1 MAVTQYIGARYVP
14 VMADPIEWSSAKSYE
29 PLTIVVH
36 QGNSY
41 TSRQT
46 VPVGIDITNTDF
58 WALTGNYN
66 AQIEQYRREVQT
78 FDDRITTNEGNIAQN
93 AQAIATLQG
102 DVQGALDDIE
112 DAQADILQHSNEIAD
127 INEDVF
133 ANTTAIGTNA
143 QGIADNTSAIAASN
157 AEIDVLQGQIEGTEG
172 SGLLT
177 LIQTNAQGI
186 AELASIPNE
195 IKVEGARPILRYECG
210 ITENTQGGL
219 YFEQDGVPYYAVA
232 RIISGNVATVVDIY
246 NLETQYKAGTCT
258 GSFAHGNSMSYHDK
272 HLYVG
277 GSDESAIFTEIDC
290 TSISTPYVSR
300 SYDLSALGE
309 TRVWGFG
316 VYDDTHFWYTPN
328 NNAIYKCTFQ
338 LTDKEIICY
347 AINPTYMA
355 AVQQG
360 VSYDR
365 ESDTFIS
372 CKSGYIVMFGSD
384 GVLKGGYRFDW
395 QYGYIFTGEVEQATM
410 VDGKVYFH
418 NNCYVALPAGFTD
431 YRRVNAAWVWDPK
444 APVYSEPFV
453 MPLGA
458 RGIHIDTTQP
468 TIPNFDRVAPDYWHY
483 PLDAAAY
490 MLAHPEGGRTYQVD
504 TDTPFVCIIPPNVN
518 TVNLNGHG
526 VGGVALMN
534 GASVALTGN
543 VAYATNSPETTMLT
557 TTYNDRK
564 LVCAGRSNLFTFFG
578 STPADE
584 SVWIYNQYGGAAIA
598 TEGKLAYVTG
608 SGAKIQL

>member
-14 VMADPIEWSSAKSYE
+14 IMADPIEWSDTKSYE

-41 TSRQT
+41 TSKQF
-46 VPVGIDITNTDF
+46 VPVGIDIDNTDF

-66 AQIEQYRREVQT
+66 AQVEQYRQEVQT
-78 FDDRITTNEGNIAQN
+78 FDSRITANTAAIAENTANIATN
-93 AQAIATLQG
+93 ASDI
-102 DVQGALDDIE
+102 QGAL
-112 DAQADILQHSNEIAD
+112 ADIAQQREDIDANTSNIAD
-127 INEDVF
+127 NAIDIAANTDAIAANEQSIT
-133 ANTTAIGTNA
+133 ANTQGIESNTTAIEALNA
-143 QGIADNTSAIAASN
+143 QMAGSET
-157 AEIDVLQGQIEGTEG
+157 
-172 SGLLT
+172 SGLLS
-177 LIQTNAQGI
+177 LIQTNAAGI

-195 IKVEGARPILRYECG
+195 IMVEGAKPILRYECG
-210 ITENTQGGL
+210 IGENTQGGL

-232 RIISGNVATVVDIY
+232 RILSGNTATVVDIY

-258 GSFAHGNSMSYHDK
+258 GSFAHGNSMSYADK
-272 HLYVG
+272 HLFVG
-277 GSDESAIFTEIDC
+277 GSDESAIFAEIDC

-309 TRVWGFG
+309 TRVWAFG
-316 VYDDTHFWYTPN
+316 VYDDERFWYTPN
-328 NNAIYKCTFQ
+328 NNAIYLCTKQ
-338 LTDKEIICY
+338 LTDKELLCY

-360 VSYDR
+360 VSYDP

-372 CKSGYIVMFGSD
+372 CKSGYIVMFDSD
-384 GVLKGGYRFDW
+384 GVLKGGYKFNW

-410 VDGKVYFH
+410 VNGKVYFH

-444 APVYSEPFV
+444 APVYAEPFV

-490 MLAHPEGGRTYQVD
+490 MLAHPEGGRTYQLD
-504 TDTPFVCIIPPNVN
+504 TDTPFVCIIPPTVN
-518 TVNLNGHG
+518 TINLNGHG

-543 VAYATNSPETTMLT
+543 VAYASNSPETAMLT
-557 TTYNDRK
+557 TTYNERK